1 MVTQLLYHPVLAPLL
16 AGLLG
21 AILGSFIA
29 ALVARW
35 PQGRSITTGR
45 SRCDACGT
53 VLRPWQMVPIVSF
66 ILLRGKC
73 AVCGAAI
80 NRDALWIELIAAGAG
95 ALSLMLHP
103 GWAGL
108 TMACFAWLLLPL
120 AWLDLRHYWLPHGLM
135 AALALGGLASALMGL
150 APDWASRAIGG
161 AAGLGGLWMI
171 AVVYRRLRGQ
181 DGLGGGDPL
190 LLGAIGLWLGWQA
203 LPMVLLGA
211 SGLGLIA
218 ALVMQRRG
226 LDISS
231 ATRFP
236 LGTLLALAAWPVA
249 LLNPLA

>member
-1 MVTQLLYHPVLAPLL
+1 MITQLLYHPVLAPLL
-16 AGLLG
+16 AALLG

-29 ALVARW
+29 ALVVRW
-35 PQGRSITTGR
+35 PQGRSIATGR
-45 SRCDACGT
+45 SQCDACG
-53 VLRPWQMVPIVSF
+53 VMLRPLQMVPIISF

-73 AVCGAAI
+73 AACGAAI
-80 NRDALWIELIAAGAG
+80 NRDALWMELIAAGAG

-108 TMACFAWLLLPL
+108 ALAGFAWLLLPL

-135 AALALGGLASALMGL
+135 AALALGGLASALVGL
-150 APDWASRAIGG
+150 APDWTSRAIG
-161 AAGLGGLWMI
+161 AVAGLGGLWVI
-171 AVVYRRLRGQ
+171 ALSYKGLRGH

-211 SGLGLIA
+211 SGMGLLT
-218 ALVMQRRG
+218 ALVMQRQG
-226 LDISS
+226 QKISS

-249 LLNPLA
+249 LLYPLA